1 MPGLVLATKLFK
13 PPPRPNAVPRP
24 GLLARLNEAQE
35 RGQALILVSAPAG
48 FGKSTLLSAWVDE
61 RIGQDPKL
69 RVAWLSLD
77 ERDSDPFRFLLY
89 MAAALHGAE
98 PSCGADAMA
107 ALQSPRPPSAEA
119 ILTDLINE
127 IDGMAGNLLLVLD
140 DFHAVH
146 SPEVDEA
153 LVFLLEHLPA
163 RMRLVIATREDPLLP
178 LARLRARGELTELR
192 AADLRFSVDEAAD
205 FLGRVMGLDLTA
217 DHIEALENRTEGW
230 AAGLQ
235 LAALSMRGQKDMDGF
250 IRSFTGSHRFVLDYL
265 GEEVLRRQPEGVQD
279 FLLRTSILDRF
290 CGSLCDALLP
300 GTSGQQTLEHL
311 EQANLF
317 VVPLDGERKWYRY
330 HRLFGELLHQRLEQS
345 LASDKAGGRTGTAAL
360 HIRASEWFENNG
372 LPLEAFRHAVAAADV
387 DRAERLASSRDM
399 PLHYRGAVKTI
410 LDWIGSLPAVVLDA
424 RPSLRVQFASL
435 SLFSGTTAG
444 VEEALQAAE
453 RSLQRTDKDETT
465 RDLLG
470 RIAAARCTIGI
481 TRYQA
486 DAIMIQSR
494 RALEYLHAKNI
505 LYRLRVIWA
514 VAYAHSLQG
523 DRSAARS
530 AYAELERTAQARGIA
545 AYAPLALLG
554 LGDCHLLDND
564 LRLAA
569 ESYRGALRSSGDLS
583 QPITAEIYHGIGRVL
598 YEWNDL
604 DAAEEHAER
613 GLQLSR
619 QYSSEIDRFI
629 FLELLLARIALA
641 RGRVAAAAARLDT
654 LAATGS
660 KPSFRHRLPE
670 IAALQVP
677 VLLRQGLVEA
687 AADLAWAWDLPR
699 SRAQVLLAR
708 DDPSEALAVL
718 EPLRVQMESRGWQDE
733 ILKVRL
739 LRALAFHAKGE
750 EDKALGVLAEALAQ
764 AEAGGFVRIF
774 LDEDAP
780 MARLLSAASPRGIT
794 TAYVSKLLEAFAAEK
809 QARAGAPAESGSSL
823 TAALIEPLSQRE
835 REVLR
840 LLAEGLSNQEI
851 GDRLFI
857 ALDTVK
863 NHNRRI
869 FEKLEVKR
877 RTEAIA
883 RGRELGLL

>member
-24 GLLARLNEAQE
+24 GLIARLNEE

-61 RIGQDPKL
+61 RARQDPKL

-77 ERDSDPFRFLLY
+77 EGDSDPFRFLLY

-127 IDGMAGNLLLVLD
+127 IDGIAGNMLLVLD
-140 DFHAVH
+140 DFHAVR

-153 LVFLLEHLPA
+153 LAFLLEHLPS
-163 RMRLVIATREDPLLP
+163 RLRLVIATREDPLLP
-178 LARLRARGELTELR
+178 LARFRARGGLTELR
-192 AADLRFSVDEAAD
+192 AADLRFSYDEAAD
-205 FLGRVMGLDLTA
+205 FLGRVMGLELTA
-217 DHIEALENRTEGW
+217 EHIGALENRTEGW

-290 CGSLCDALLP
+290 CGSLCDAILP
-300 GTSGQQTLEHL
+300 GESGQQTLEYL
-311 EQANLF
+311 ERANLF

-330 HRLFGELLHQRLEQS
+330 HRLFGELLRQRLEQG
-345 LASDKAGGRTGTAAL
+345 LAAGGAGGGTGAAAL
-360 HIRASEWFENNG
+360 HTRASDWFETNG
-372 LPLEAFRHAVAAADV
+372 LPLESFRHAVAAADV
-387 DRAERLASSRDM
+387 DRAERLAGSRDM

-410 LDWIGSLPAVVLDA
+410 LDWIASLPAAVLDA
-424 RPSLRVQFASL
+424 RPSLRVQFASV
-435 SLFSGTTAG
+435 SLFAGTTAG
-444 VEEALQAAE
+444 VEEALEAAE
-453 RSLQRTDKDETT
+453 RSLQRADQDEAT

-494 RALEYLHAKNI
+494 RALEYLRADNI
-505 LYRLRVIWA
+505 LYRLRVMWA

-523 DRSAARS
+523 DRPAARR
-530 AYAELERTAQARGIA
+530 AYAELERTVQARGVA

-554 LGDCHLLDND
+554 LGDCHVLDNE
-564 LRLAA
+564 LQLAA
-569 ESYRGALRSSGDLS
+569 ESYRGALRASGDLS
-583 QPITAEIYHGIGRVL
+583 QPITAEIYHGMGRVL

-619 QYSSEIDRFI
+619 QYSNEIDRFI
-629 FLELLLARIALA
+629 LLELLLARIALA
-641 RGRVAAAAARLDT
+641 SGRVAAAAARLDT

-670 IAALQVP
+670 IAALQVT
-677 VLLRQGLVEA
+677 VLLRQGRVEA
-687 AADLAWAWDLPR
+687 AAQLAWTWNLPR

-708 DDPSEALAVL
+708 DDPSGALAVL
-718 EPLRVQMESRGWQDE
+718 EPLRAQMESKGWQDE
-733 ILKVRL
+733 ILRVRL
-739 LRALAFHAKGE
+739 LLACALHAKGE
-750 EDKALGVLAEALAQ
+750 EDEALRVLAQAMAQ

-774 LDEDAP
+774 LDEGSR
-780 MARLLSAASPRGIT
+780 MARLLSEAAARGMA
-794 TAYVSKLLEAFAAEK
+794 TAYAGRLLAAFAAEK
-809 QARAGAPAESGSSL
+809 QASEGALAESSSSL
-823 TAALIEPLSQRE
+823 TATLIEPLSQRE
-835 REVLR
+835 KEVLR